1 MVGAS
6 VEEVAVVTIIQEK
19 QQGNLDRHQ
28 RWARFE
34 RADLFE
40 QYSNLSTKGLS
51 QRQAAKVLDVPRS
64 TLQAW
69 RAYQESLD
77 ECPAVVAFF
86 HSVPGLA
93 FLHRLVLA
101 LHLVY
106 TEVGACGIRLVCLVL
121 QLTGLNRFVGA
132 SYGTQQQVNRRV
144 EEAIVAYRQE
154 ESARLGHEMPSK
166 AITMT
171 QDETFTGGLC
181 LVGIE
186 PVSNYIVLE
195 QLAAARD
202 QDTWHELMA
211 PALAGLNCK
220 VIQSTSD
227 EAPGLLAYV
236 AHHLGAHHSPDVFHV
251 QHELSKAVSAPIA
264 TKQRAAKKAV
274 AKAEETLKRM
284 QEPLD
289 NTNGESAKRGPGRPP
304 KAAVSLEQVTQD
316 VEVARHEHQ
325 RLAGQREQVTRSMR
339 AIGHAYHFVDLERGV
354 RRDGKLIAGDIKRH
368 IDTIRTVAQQEHLS
382 ETCMERIEKAERV
395 VPKMQATI
403 EFVSGYV
410 RQQVRQLDLAPPA
423 SYAMHAHLIPSLY
436 LDRVASTRTV
446 TAGEPLR
453 ALAERLR
460 ISLFEPDGALGAL
473 SQVEQNTLKGEAA
486 KLAEVFQRSSSNVEG
501 RNGYLSLRNH
511 QLRGLDHPRKRACLT
526 AIHNFFLTR
535 PDGTT
540 AAERFFGQKP
550 RSMFTVILASVEIP
564 PAPLSPPRRAVG

>member
-1 MVGAS
+1 VGT
-6 VEEVAVVTIIQEK
+6 VIQYT
-19 QQGNLDRHQ
+19 QRDNDDRNQRWDRLDR
-28 RWARFE
+28 AELCE
-34 RADLFE
+34 RYRDLKA
-40 QYSNLSTKGLS
+40 QGIS
-51 QRQAAKVLDVPRS
+51 QRQAAQRLDVPRS

-106 TEVGACGIRLVCLVL
+106 TEVGACGIRLVCLML

-144 EEAIVAYRQE
+144 EEAIMAYRQE
-154 ESARLGHEMPSK
+154 ESARLGHEMPAK
-166 AITMT
+166 EITMT

-181 LVGIE
+181 LVAIE

-195 QLAAARD
+195 HLAAARD

-220 VIQSTSD
+220 VMQATND

-236 AHHLGAHHSPDVFHV
+236 AHHLGAHHSPDLFHV
-251 QHELSKAVSAPIA
+251 QQELSKAVSAPIA
-264 TKQRAAKKAV
+264 TKQRAAEKAV

-284 QEPLD
+284 HEPLD
-289 NTNGESAKRGPGRPP
+289 NTNGEPTKRGPGRPP
-304 KAAVSLEQVTQD
+304 KMAVSLEQVAQD
-316 VEVARHEHQ
+316 VEAARHEHQ
-325 RLAGQREQVTRSMR
+325 RLAGQREQVTQSIR

-354 RRDGKLIAGDIKRH
+354 RRNGKLIAGDIQRH
-368 IDTIRTVAQQEHLS
+368 ITTIRTIAQQEHLR
-382 ETCMERIEKAERV
+382 ETCMERIEKAARV

-403 EFVSGYV
+403 AFVSGYV

-460 ISLFEPDGALGAL
+460 TPLFEPDGALGAL
-473 SQVEQNTLKGEAA
+473 SPVEQNMLKGEAA

-511 QLRGLDHPRKRACLT
+511 QLRGLDHPRKRVCLT
-526 AIHNFFLTR
+526 AVHNFFLTR

-550 RSMFTVILASVEIP
+550 RSMFAAILAAVELP